1 MFPGRQ
7 LPFRAASSVVPNLLP
22 AAVFLD
28 VDGVLID
35 SVDVKGDVFA
45 EIFADF
51 PNSAEQV
58 HAFHRAH
65 GGLTRE
71 KKITQILELL
81 GNASPSVPEVSARVS
96 HFTALVVERVI
107 QAPELAG
114 TYTFLQEWSG
124 RCPLYAVSA
133 TPNEELQRIIVARG
147 LLPFFRKV
155 RGWPPEKSELISQEI
170 ASGGLDPSKCI
181 LVGDSHE
188 DYQAAKRASVP
199 FIFFGAP
206 TPGHEQEGVPRIT
219 SWSAFGEAAA
229 EVMDHSAP

>member
-1 MFPGRQ
+1 M
-7 LPFRAASSVVPNLLP
+7 PNLLL

-35 SVDVKGDVFA
+35 SVDVKGDVFV
-45 EIFADF
+45 EVFADF
-51 PNSAEQV
+51 PNSAEPV
-58 HAFHRAH
+58 LAFHRAH

-71 KKITQILELL
+71 IKIRRILELL
-81 GNASPSVPEVSARVS
+81 GDESPSESEVSDRAR
-96 HFTALVVERVI
+96 HFATLVVERVV
-107 QAPELAG
+107 QAPEIPG
-114 TYTFLQEWSG
+114 THTFLQEWSN
-124 RCPLYAVSA
+124 RCPFYAVSA
-133 TPNEELQRIIVARG
+133 TPDEELQRIMVARG
-147 LLPFFRKV
+147 LMPYFRKV